1 MVLSVCLSVSILVH
15 SCSAS
20 VYICNQRY
28 SRVYFRLCCIVCTFT
43 ILVMLSFAT
52 CTVCIPLQG
61 IPTESVSMDTTSH
74 HGNASTAVSTAGGIG
89 LNGMNSTCSSSSPS
103 EVNCSTKNTNVDEWK
118 KQHEIYEDDTPVGKE
133 EEPKLDCAPGGNTVV
148 IPQLRAAIDAH
159 RGQ

>member
-1 MVLSVCLSVSILVH
+1 
-15 SCSAS
+15 
-20 VYICNQRY
+20 
-28 SRVYFRLCCIVCTFT
+28 
-43 ILVMLSFAT
+43 
-52 CTVCIPLQG
+52 
-61 IPTESVSMDTTSH
+61 MDTTSH